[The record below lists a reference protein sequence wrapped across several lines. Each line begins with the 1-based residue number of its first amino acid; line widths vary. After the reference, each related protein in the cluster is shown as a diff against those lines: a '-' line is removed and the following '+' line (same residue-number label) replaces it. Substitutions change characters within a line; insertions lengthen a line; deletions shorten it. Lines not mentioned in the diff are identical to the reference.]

1 MIRETICRDFGAWMK
16 EKRERKHL
24 NQEALAKMIDCHANT
39 IGRWERSEAWP
50 PLDYAERI
58 VTALGAE
65 LVVREYEVDKRT
77 N

>member
-1 MIRETICRDFGAWMK
+1 MK
-16 EKRERKHL
+16 EGREKKHL
-24 NQEALAKMIDCHANT
+24 NQEALAKIIDCHTTT

-58 VTALGAE
+58 AKALGAE
-65 LVVREYEVDKRT
+65 LVVREYGANERT